1 MKNTAQDGSHP
12 LHAANPGQGSRLAWT
27 MGHLRSLGPYVALEL
42 IMPGGTLMAAL
53 FWLYRHWR
61 SSKDTPAV
69 NPFARPISVLKIRWS
84 GLVSS
89 IQGRRSAR
97 PIYSS
102 PRIGRCCNGG

>member
-1 MKNTAQDGSHP
+1 MS
-12 LHAANPGQGSRLAWT
+12 
-27 MGHLRSLGPYVALEL
+27 HLRSLGPYVALEL

-61 SSKDTPAV
+61 SSEGTPAI
-69 NPFARPISVLKIRWS
+69 NPFARSMSMLKMRWS
-84 GLVSS
+84 GLVAS
-89 IQGRRSAR
+89 IQGRRSTR